1 MQVGISTAS
10 LFMRRNNEDA
20 LSLLNELGIPVAEV
34 FLTSF
39 SEYGAPFCDLLRA
52 RKGNL
57 HINSVHVLNS
67 QIEPQLFSAHERVK
81 QDSYELLDKVLTS
94 ANALNAPYYTFHGTA
109 RYKKASRDPR
119 NDNFQKMGESIREIS
134 DFCKARGVTLCLENV
149 EWSTYNRVGVFSK
162 MKEYAPDLR
171 GVLDVKQA
179 RIAGEGYAPYIEEMG
194 KDLAYAHI
202 SDVTE
207 KGKMC
212 LPGQG
217 VFDFE
222 TFLKRLQDVGF
233 DGALLI
239 EVYKENFETER
250 QLKIACDYVQ
260 ELVYKLS

>member
-1 MQVGISTAS
+1 
-10 LFMRRNNEDA
+10 
-20 LSLLNELGIPVAEV
+20 
-34 FLTSF
+34 
-39 SEYGAPFCDLLRA
+39 
-52 RKGNL
+52 
-57 HINSVHVLNS
+57 
-67 QIEPQLFSAHERVK
+67 
-81 QDSYELLDKVLTS
+81 
-94 ANALNAPYYTFHGTA
+94 
-109 RYKKASRDPR
+109 
-119 NDNFQKMGESIREIS
+119 
-134 DFCKARGVTLCLENV
+134 
-149 EWSTYNRVGVFSK
+149 

-207 KGKMC
+207 NGKMC